1 MNSFNIYIF
10 VKIFFLM
17 RVICIIPA
25 RLESTRLPNK
35 MLKLVNEY
43 PLIVQTYLSA
53 KNTHV
58 FDDVWVVTDN
68 KDIGKAIEAVGGQVF
83 YNLEQHA
90 SGSDRIAEAAK
101 KMEADII
108 VNVQG
113 DTPLVNKNN
122 MQSLIDC
129 FLSDK
134 DKKISLASLMTKIDG
149 TEQNPNVVK
158 VIVDQDNFAL
168 YFSRSVIPYKRDTLS
183 DVPYHK
189 HIGVYAFRK
198 EALLDFAKSE
208 QTPLEKAELIE
219 CLRYLENGKKIKM
232 VYTDDVSIE
241 VDTQEDLDKAIA
253 YFKSNQHV
261 E

>member
-1 MNSFNIYIF
+1 MPLI
-10 VKIFFLM
+10 KCKKM
-17 RVICIIPA
+17 KVICLIPA

-35 MLKLVNEY
+35 MLKLVNEN

-53 KNTHV
+53 KNTNV
-58 FDDVWVVTDN
+58 FDEVWVVTDN
-68 KDIGKAIEAVGGQVF
+68 NEIRKAIEKVGGLVF
-83 YNLEQHA
+83 YNQEEHP

-101 KMEADII
+101 KMNADII

-129 FLSDK
+129 FVLDK
-134 DKKISLASLMTKIDG
+134 DKMISLASLMTKIDG

-158 VIVDQDNFAL
+158 VIVDQNNFAL
-168 YFSRSVIPYKRDTLS
+168 YFSRSVIPYKRDLTSTL
-183 DVPYHK
+183 PYHK

-198 EALLDFAKSE
+198 EALIDFAQSK
-208 QTPLEKAELIE
+208 QTPLEQAELIE

-232 VYTDDVSIE
+232 IYTDNISIE
-241 VDTQEDLDKAIA
+241 VDTQEDLDKAIL
-253 YFKSNQHV
+253 YFKNHPHV
-261 E
+261 G